1 MKNVSPKIKFYSIGT
16 QKIDF
21 SKLNNELSL
30 DMDKDV
36 VVSESFNKAL
46 NTVINKD
53 IKFLKNKVDKI
64 INDINELLVINQIND
79 IKLSGNINYLDD
91 LNNDVELIISKLIV
105 EKESIKFGIF
115 RTKRKAKKKKYND
128 LEECINKIMKYQ
140 KELILVKNEYNKL
153 DERKTIIKDVIV
165 EDDEAKDKKEELD
178 PLERTIN
185 FYMNKSEN

>member
-91 LNNDVELIISKLIV
+91 LNNDVELIISKLI
-105 EKESIKFGIF
+105 
-115 RTKRKAKKKKYND
+115 
-128 LEECINKIMKYQ
+128 L
-140 KELILVKNEYNKL
+140 
-153 DERKTIIKDVIV
+153 
-165 EDDEAKDKKEELD
+165 
-178 PLERTIN
+178 
-185 FYMNKSEN
+185 

>member
-1 MKNVSPKIKFYSIGT
+1 MKNVSPKIKFYSLGT
-16 QKIDF
+16 QKINF
-21 SKLNNELSL
+21 SKINNSLSL
-30 DMDKDV
+30 DTDKDV
-36 VVSESFNKAL
+36 VVSENFNKAL

-53 IKFLKNKVDKI
+53 INFLKSKVDKI
-64 INDINELLVINQIND
+64 INEINELLVLNQVND
-79 IKLSGNINYLDD
+79 AKLSGNISNLDD
-91 LNNDVELIISKLIV
+91 LNNDVELIISKLII
-105 EKESIKFGIF
+105 EKESIKFGLF
-115 RTKRKAKKKKYND
+115 RTKRKEKKKKYND

-165 EDDEAKDKKEELD
+165 EDDEKKEKKEELD

>member
-1 MKNVSPKIKFYSIGT
+1 MKNVSPKIKFYSLGAK
-16 QKIDF
+16 KIDL
-21 SKLNNELSL
+21 SKVNNEVIL
-30 DMDKDV
+30 DTDKDV

-53 IKFLKNKVDKI
+53 INFLKNKVDKI
-64 INDINELLVINQIND
+64 ISEINKLLVLNQIND
-79 IKLSGNINYLDD
+79 TKLSGNINCLDD
-91 LNNDVELIISKLIV
+91 LNNDVELIISKLII

-115 RTKRKAKKKKYND
+115 RTKRKEKKKKYNE

-140 KELILVKNEYNKL
+140 TELILVKNEYNKL

-165 EDDEAKDKKEELD
+165 EDNENQDKNEELD

>member
-105 EKESIKFGIF
+105 EKEI
-115 RTKRKAKKKKYND
+115 
-128 LEECINKIMKYQ
+128 
-140 KELILVKNEYNKL
+140 
-153 DERKTIIKDVIV
+153 
-165 EDDEAKDKKEELD
+165 
-178 PLERTIN
+178 
-185 FYMNKSEN
+185 